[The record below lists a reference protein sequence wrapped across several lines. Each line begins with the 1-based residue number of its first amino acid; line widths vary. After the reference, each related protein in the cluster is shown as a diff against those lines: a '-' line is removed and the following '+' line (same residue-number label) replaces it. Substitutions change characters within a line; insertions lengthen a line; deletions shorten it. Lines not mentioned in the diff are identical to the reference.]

1 MSGVVTGDS
10 NLMGELSKARRDDAS
25 TYEIVDLLLESGA
38 LGAEAPYCPLNRGA
52 AHDDRRSPVSSE
64 ITRPGFAAISGDLRR
79 ESFHALG
86 RACRSAP
93 GEERAMTTVV
103 TYRVLLRE
111 GEDAT
116 EYTLELTYK
125 SLVRPKPGGGPYLS
139 QEGDTFFAET
149 VEGETI

>member
-1 MSGVVTGDS
+1 VTQAD
-10 NLMGELSKARRDDAS
+10 K
-25 TYEIVDLLLESGA
+25 LLPP
-38 LGAEAPYCPLNRGA
+38 LGPGRGA
-52 AHDDRRSPVSSE
+52 SE
-64 ITRPGFAAISGDLRR
+64 
-79 ESFHALG
+79 
-86 RACRSAP
+86 
-93 GEERAMTTVV
+93 TTVV

-149 VEGETI
+149 VEGETIYGFRYGHGLKLA